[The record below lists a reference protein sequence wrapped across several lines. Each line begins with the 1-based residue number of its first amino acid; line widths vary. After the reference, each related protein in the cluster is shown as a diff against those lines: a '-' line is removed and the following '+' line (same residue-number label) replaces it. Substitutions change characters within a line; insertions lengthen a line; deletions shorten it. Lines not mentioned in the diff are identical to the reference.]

1 MSTPMI
7 RYLLSRI
14 GCFSLLV
21 GSIFLIVGF
30 ALVGSAEPNL
40 DALLIGSALFFGGY
54 LLWHRF
60 RKKAERRRRFSK
72 FRKNTEEDDQHMQE
86 NDHGW
91 EDRFD
96 D

>member
-21 GSIFLIVGF
+21 GSIFLVVGF
-30 ALVGSAEPNL
+30 ALVGSAEPNF
-40 DALLIGSALFFGGY
+40 DALLIGSALFLVGY
-54 LLWHRF
+54 LLWRRF
-60 RKKAERRRRFSK
+60 RKKEERRRRFSK
-72 FRKNTEEDDQHMQE
+72 FRKKPEKDEQHIEEDGR
-86 NDHGW
+86 GW

>member
-14 GCFSLLV
+14 GCFLLLV

-60 RKKAERRRRFSK
+60 RKKEERRRRFSK
-72 FRKNTEEDDQHMQE
+72 FRKKPEKDEQHIEEE
-86 NDHGW
+86 GRGW